1 MLDLF
6 KKILRENSTV
16 RQTED
21 MARKIKSELSQGE
34 SRAKADRLYVP
45 ELDEMAKKIK
55 ELHSL
60 HKVMIFQSRA
70 RARIIIEISGDVEL
84 TGPKVKEIANLL
96 SESGSVVAS
105 DKSSEVNQ

>member
-1 MLDLF
+1 M
-6 KKILRENSTV
+6 KH
-16 RQTED
+16 
-21 MARKIKSELSQGE
+21 

-45 ELDEMAKKIK
+45 ELDEMARKIK

-60 HKVMIFQSRA
+60 HKVTIFQSRA

-96 SESGSVVAS
+96 SETGSVVAS
-105 DKSSEVNQ
+105 EQTPVVNQ